1 MCVCVCVCVCVCMT
15 RAHLVVGG
23 VLEISRRHNGVLG
36 DFLLLLGQLLL
47 IKLELGQHVLA
58 LDIP

>member
-1 MCVCVCVCVCVCMT
+1 MT